1 MYGQYCISVNN
12 SKMKG
17 LVPGIPMI
25 ESKNNFN
32 TAATGILI
40 IASIFSGCA
49 IVPTR
54 NTLTLNKTIELDE
67 RAIEKLN
74 VGVRLEWIR

>member
-1 MYGQYCISVNN
+1 
-12 SKMKG
+12 
-17 LVPGIPMI
+17 MI
-25 ESKNNFN
+25 VKFYN
-32 TAATGILI
+32 TAAILI
-40 IASIFSGCA
+40 LTSIIFSGCA
-49 IVPTR
+49 IIPNR

>member
-1 MYGQYCISVNN
+1 MRW
-12 SKMKG
+12 M
-17 LVPGIPMI
+17 
-25 ESKNNFN
+25 
-32 TAATGILI
+32 LI
-40 IASIFSGCA
+40 VAVFFSGCT

>member
-1 MYGQYCISVNN
+1 MIN
-12 SKMKG
+12 G
-17 LVPGIPMI
+17 LVLGTPMI
-25 ESKNNFN
+25 ISNNTYN
-32 TAATGILI
+32 TAATGILV

-49 IVPTR
+49 IIPNR

>member
-1 MYGQYCISVNN
+1 M
-12 SKMKG
+12 MKG
-17 LVPGIPMI
+17 LVLGTPMI
-25 ESKNNFN
+25 NFNIN
-32 TAATGILI
+32 TAATGILV

-49 IVPTR
+49 IIPNK
-54 NTLTLNKTIELDE
+54 NTITMNKTIELDE

>member
-1 MYGQYCISVNN
+1 MI
-12 SKMKG
+12 KG
-17 LVPGIPMI
+17 LVLGIPMI
-25 ESKNNFN
+25 ISNN
-32 TAATGILI
+32 TAATGILV

-49 IVPTR
+49 IIPDR

-74 VGVRLEWIR
+74 VGVRIEWIR

>member
-1 MYGQYCISVNN
+1 MVESNNMKHRVVGGTPMVIS
-12 SKMKG
+12 KYY
-17 LVPGIPMI
+17 
-25 ESKNNFN
+25 N
-32 TAATGILI
+32 TAAILTLI
-40 IASIFSGCA
+40 SILFSGCA

>member
-1 MYGQYCISVNN
+1 M
-12 SKMKG
+12 MKG
-17 LVPGIPMI
+17 LVLGTPMI
-25 ESKNNFN
+25 IHNYYN
-32 TAATGILI
+32 TAAAGILV

-49 IVPTR
+49 IIPDR

>member
-1 MYGQYCISVNN
+1 MAKSNN
-12 SKMKG
+12 IIHRVVG
-17 LVPGIPMI
+17 GTPMI
-25 ESKNNFN
+25 IHYYN
-32 TAATGILI
+32 TAAILTLI
-40 IASIFSGCA
+40 SILFSGCA
-49 IVPTR
+49 IVPNR

>member
-1 MYGQYCISVNN
+1 
-12 SKMKG
+12 
-17 LVPGIPMI
+17 MI
-25 ESKNNFN
+25 IKYN
-32 TAATGILI
+32 TAAILI
-40 IASIFSGCA
+40 LISIIFSGCA

>member
-1 MYGQYCISVNN
+1 MIIL
-12 SKMKG
+12 SKYY
-17 LVPGIPMI
+17 
-25 ESKNNFN
+25 N
-32 TAATGILI
+32 TAAILI
-40 IASIFSGCA
+40 LISILFSGCA

>member
-1 MYGQYCISVNN
+1 MNN
-12 SKMKG
+12 NFINRIDG
-17 LVPGIPMI
+17 LTPMI
-25 ESKNNFN
+25 IKYN
-32 TAATGILI
+32 TAAILI
-40 IASIFSGCA
+40 LISIIFSGCA